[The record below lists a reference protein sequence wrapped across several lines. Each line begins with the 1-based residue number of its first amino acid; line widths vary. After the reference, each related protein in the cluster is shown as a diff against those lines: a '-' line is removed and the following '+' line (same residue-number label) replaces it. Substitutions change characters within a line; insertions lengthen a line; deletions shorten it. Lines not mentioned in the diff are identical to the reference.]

1 MPDPRHVPVFVVG
14 GRVGRVHRSSA
25 WRLPTLIVALAMIAA
40 CGSDDIDPRAVGAD
54 PGRTVEALYDWPDP
68 GEPLPEF
75 SDVTEEWGLGDF
87 ENDADFQAAG
97 GVAIGDLDGD
107 GWPDLAVAGR
117 DLFLFYGSSEGMT
130 SAAAPI
136 AAAEGQMAGVGI
148 ADLDGDA
155 MNDLLVSV
163 IGGDDLIIWGGLWS
177 ASRDPSQAPQTVL
190 AGGTQTVALL
200 AADLSGD
207 ERPDILRLSHDPAEP
222 DIIWEQTGL
231 RRFVPKPLPQSFRRS
246 FAAEII
252 DLDQDGLLDI
262 WVTRDVGWI
271 TGADSIYTRRGER
284 DGPWID
290 VASDMGAALAIDGM
304 GIALADLDGDGDID
318 AYVTDIGENDIL
330 FAGDDGYAPAT
341 SSGAGRIRPPGGRTE
356 TVSSSWAVVTGDIN
370 LDGVIDL
377 VVANGGFGGADI
389 VNKISGTEF
398 VDLDTPAMFLGLGE
412 GRFADVW
419 PQLGQ
424 SWREHIRGM
433 ALGDLDLDGDAD
445 LVFVSSTGGMRV
457 YRNEATGS
465 SVTLVVSDAAC
476 GAGFIATVTGPTTYF
491 RSVLVQHPFL
501 SASEPSLTV
510 GTLGGPV
517 EISVIRPGLSTF
529 TDELPG
535 GSGRVT
541 VEIPCR

>member
-1 MPDPRHVPVFVVG
+1 MV
-14 GRVGRVHRSSA
+14 
-25 WRLPTLIVALAMIAA
+25 IVALAMGAAA
-40 CGSDDIDPRAVGAD
+40 CGGDAIDPRAVGAE
-54 PGRTVEALYDWPDP
+54 PGRTVETLYDWPSS
-68 GEPLPEF
+68 GEGLPEF
-75 SDVTEEWGLGDF
+75 TDVTEEWGLGEF
-87 ENDADFQAAG
+87 ENNSDFLAAG

-130 SAAAPI
+130 PAAAPI
-136 AAAEGQMAGVGI
+136 AVAEGQVAAVGI

-155 MNDLLVSV
+155 ANDLLVSV
-163 IGGDDLIIWGGLWS
+163 IGGDDLIIWGGAWS
-177 ASRDPSQAPQTVL
+177 ASRDPSLAPRTTL
-190 AGGTQTVALL
+190 PGGTQTVALI

-207 ERPDILRLSHDPAEP
+207 ERPDLLRLSHDPAEP
-222 DIIWEQTGL
+222 DIIWEQTAARG
-231 RRFVPKPLPQSFRRS
+231 FVAKPLPQSFRRS
-246 FAAEII
+246 FAAEIT

-290 VASDMGAALAIDGM
+290 VASDLGAALAIDGM

-330 FAGDDGYAPAT
+330 LADGDGYTPAIE
-341 SSGAGRIRPPGGRTE
+341 SGAGRIRPPGGRRG
-356 TVSSSWAVVTGDIN
+356 TVSSSWAVGTADIN
-370 LDGVIDL
+370 LDGIIDL

-419 PQLGQ
+419 PQLGHQ
-424 SWREHIRGM
+424 WKARIRGM
-433 ALGDLDLDGDAD
+433 ALGDLDLDGDTD
-445 LVFVSSTGGMRV
+445 LVFVGSAGGMRV
-457 YRNEATGS
+457 YRNEAMGP
-465 SVTLVVSDAAC
+465 SVTLVATDAAC
-476 GAGFIATVTGPTTYF
+476 AAGFIATVTGPTTYY

-501 SASEPSLTV
+501 SASQPSLTV
-510 GTLGGPV
+510 GTLGFTV
-517 EISVIRPGLSTF
+517 KISVIRPGLSPF
-529 TDELPG
+529 SREVPAGD
-535 GSGRVT
+535 GRVT

>member
-1 MPDPRHVPVFVVG
+1 
-14 GRVGRVHRSSA
+14 
-25 WRLPTLIVALAMIAA
+25 MIAA
-40 CGSDDIDPRAVGAD
+40 ACEGADIDPRAVGAD
-54 PGRTVEALYDWPDP
+54 PGRTVETLYDWPGPD
-68 GEPLPEF
+68 ETLLELT
-75 SDVTEEWGLGDF
+75 DVTEEWGLSEF
-87 ENDADFQAAG
+87 ENNADFQATG

-117 DLFLFYGSSEGMT
+117 DLFLFYGSRAGT
-130 SAAAPI
+130 SPAAAPFTT
-136 AAAEGQMAGVGI
+136 AEGQVAAVGI
-148 ADLDGDA
+148 ADLDGDT

-177 ASRDPSQAPQTVL
+177 ASRDPSQAPQTAL
-190 AGGTQTVALL
+190 PGGTQTVALL

-222 DIIWEQTGL
+222 DIIWEQTAP
-231 RRFVPKPLPQSFRRS
+231 RRFVPEPLPQSFRRS

-330 FAGDDGYAPAT
+330 FAGDDGYVPAAD
-341 SSGAGRIRPPGGRTE
+341 SGAGRIRPPGGRTG
-356 TVSSSWAVVTGDIN
+356 TVSSSWAVGTGDLN

-377 VVANGGFGGADI
+377 VVANGGFGDADI

-398 VDLDTPAMFLGLGE
+398 VDLDAPAMFLGLGE

-424 SWREHIRGM
+424 PWRERIRGM
-433 ALGDLDLDGDAD
+433 SLGDLDLDGDAD

-510 GTLGGPV
+510 GTLGGPAEV
-517 EISVIRPGLSTF
+517 SVIRPGLSPF
-529 TDELPG
+529 VRQVPAGD
-535 GSGRVT
+535 GRVT

>member
-1 MPDPRHVPVFVVG
+1 
-14 GRVGRVHRSSA
+14 
-25 WRLPTLIVALAMIAA
+25 MIAA
-40 CGSDDIDPRAVGAD
+40 ACGGDDIDPRAVGAD
-54 PGRTVEALYDWPDP
+54 PGRTVETLYDWPGPD
-68 GEPLPEF
+68 ETLPKF
-75 SDVTEEWGLGDF
+75 TDVTEEWGLGEF
-87 ENDADFQAAG
+87 ENNADFQATG

-117 DLFLFYGSSEGMT
+117 DLFLFYGSRAGM
-130 SAAAPI
+130 SPAAAPFTT
-136 AAAEGQMAGVGI
+136 AEGQVAAVGI

-190 AGGTQTVALL
+190 PGGTQTVALL

-222 DIIWEQTGL
+222 DIIWEQTAP
-231 RRFVPKPLPQSFRRS
+231 RRFVPEPLPQSFRRS

-271 TGADSIYTRRGER
+271 TGADSIYTRRGDR

-341 SSGAGRIRPPGGRTE
+341 SSGAGRIRPPGGRMG
-356 TVSSSWAVVTGDIN
+356 TVSSSWAVATGDIN
-370 LDGVIDL
+370 LDGIIDL

-424 SWREHIRGM
+424 PWRERIRGM

-457 YRNEATGS
+457 YRNEATGP

-476 GAGFIATVTGPTTYF
+476 AAGFIATVTGPTTYY

-501 SASEPSLTV
+501 SASQPSLTV
-510 GTLGGPV
+510 GTMGAPV
-517 EISVIRPGLSTF
+517 EISVTRPGLVPFSR
-529 TDELPG
+529 ELPAG
-535 GSGRVT
+535 DGRVT